1 MSLNDDSKIVP
12 FGRPNGR
19 KALPPLEFPDI
30 TPTGIIR
37 PTCANARI
45 TIGLLGITCEY
56 DEFHDILLIG
66 GHEVDK
72 YAVELSDHA
81 LLYLRSLIDQKFE
94 FDPGRANMRDACI
107 QLCLE
112 NRFDPIV
119 DYING
124 LDWDGVERLE
134 EWLST
139 YLGAEDTPLNRAIGR
154 IALIAL
160 VRRAREPGCRIKRG
174 IRHTDLCSAAVLPRL
189 GIFDRWLSHCHR
201 ESER

>member
-45 TIGLLGITCEY
+45 AIGLLGITCEY

-72 YAVELSDHA
+72 YAGELSDHA

-139 YLGAEDTPLNRAIGR
+139 YLGAEDTPLNRAG
-154 IALIAL
+154 L
-160 VRRAREPGCRIKRG
+160 
-174 IRHTDLCSAAVLPRL
+174 H
-189 GIFDRWLSHCHR
+189 
-201 ESER
+201 